1 MTFEVRRVIATDHPA
16 LAGHFPGNPIV
27 PGALILDEVLRAVE
41 ECRGPVLLKRVV
53 SLKFASPLRPGEN
66 FGITLH
72 EAGDTQIDFECSLEG
87 GILAS
92 GRLVVDP
99 GQGAP

>member
-1 MTFEVRRVIATDHPA
+1 MIETGHPA

-41 ECRGPVLLKRVV
+41 ECRGPVLLKRVA
-53 SLKFASPLRPGEN
+53 SLKFTSPLRPGED
-66 FGITLH
+66 FRITLN

-87 GILAS
+87 ETLAS
-92 GRLVVDP
+92 GRLVVGP